1 MEVKLM
7 EINTA
12 LIKYVQAQ
20 LRDDNTGHDFDH
32 IKRVVALAQTIA
44 MQIPSANLKIVMT
57 AAYLHDVIDD
67 KLVDDVDKQKASV
80 HAILKK
86 LEYTDAETNSIMNII
101 THMSYSAN
109 LVHQYVLSIDGQIVQ
124 DADRLDAIGAIG
136 VARAMYFGGHFG
148 DTIYD
153 PAQMPRQNMDKS
165 EYRQHTTVINHFYE
179 KLFKLPN
186 LMNTPVAK
194 KIANRR
200 QKFMQEFVNE
210 FVDEWR
216 GIH

>member
-1 MEVKLM
+1 METLEALRTYVK
-7 EINTA
+7 
-12 LIKYVQAQ
+12 AQ
-20 LRDDNTGHDFDH
+20 LQDDTTGHDFAH
-32 IKRVVALAQTIA
+32 IERVVALAETIA
-44 MQIPSANLKIVMT
+44 EQTDGVNEKIIIT

-80 HAILKK
+80 QTKLKS
-86 LEYTDAETNSIMNII
+86 LAYTDAEIDAVMDVI

-109 LVHQYVLSIDGQIVQ
+109 LVHQYSLSIDGQIVQ

-153 PAQMPRQNMDKS
+153 PAQTPRQNMDKS

-186 LMNTPVAK
+186 LMNTSAAK
-194 KIANRR
+194 QIATNR

-210 FVDEWR
+210 FIDEWR

>member
-1 MEVKLM
+1 METLEELRTYVK
-7 EINTA
+7 
-12 LIKYVQAQ
+12 AQ
-20 LRDDNTGHDFDH
+20 LEADTTGHDFSH
-32 IKRVVALAQTIA
+32 IERVVALAETIA
-44 MQIPSANLKIVMT
+44 EQTDGVNEKIVIT

-80 HAILKK
+80 QAK
-86 LEYTDAETNSIMNII
+86 LVSLAYTDAEIAAVMDII

-109 LVHQYVLSIDGQIVQ
+109 LVHQYALSIDGQVVQ

-153 PAQMPRQNMDKS
+153 PNQTPRQNMDKS

-186 LMNTPVAK
+186 LMNTSAAK
-194 KIANRR
+194 QIATKR

-210 FVDEWR
+210 FIDEWR

>member
-1 MEVKLM
+1 METLEELRTYVKS
-7 EINTA
+7 
-12 LIKYVQAQ
+12 Q
-20 LRDDNTGHDFDH
+20 LQDDTTGHDFAH
-32 IKRVVALAQTIA
+32 IERVVSLAETIA
-44 MQIPSANLKIVMT
+44 KQTDGVNEKIVIT

-80 HAILKK
+80 QTKLKS
-86 LEYTDAETNSIMNII
+86 LAYTDAEIDAVMDII

-109 LVHQYVLSIDGQIVQ
+109 LVHQYALSIDGQIVQ

-148 DTIYD
+148 DAIYD
-153 PAQMPRQNMDKS
+153 PTQTPRQNMNKS
-165 EYRQHTTVINHFYE
+165 EYRKHTTVINHFYE

-186 LMNTPVAK
+186 LMNTSAAK
-194 KIANRR
+194 EIATKR

-210 FVDEWR
+210 FIDEWR

>member
-1 MEVKLM
+1 METLEELRTYVK
-7 EINTA
+7 
-12 LIKYVQAQ
+12 AQ
-20 LRDDNTGHDFDH
+20 LQADTTGHDFSH
-32 IKRVVALAQTIA
+32 IERVVALAETIA
-44 MQIPSANLKIVMT
+44 EQTDGVNEKIVIT

-80 HAILKK
+80 QAK
-86 LEYTDAETNSIMNII
+86 LVSLAYTDAEIAAVMDII

-109 LVHQYVLSIDGQIVQ
+109 LVHQYALSIDGQVVQ

-153 PAQMPRQNMDKS
+153 PNQTPRHNMDKS

-186 LMNTPVAK
+186 LMNTSAAK
-194 KIANRR
+194 QIATKR

-210 FVDEWR
+210 FIDEWR